1 MPLWL
6 EDRQEV
12 LASFLKYGRV
22 IPPEEFDK
30 YKYDFG
36 CDPPEV
42 KPKLEEYQKEVL
54 CFSDEHSPHKFRTL
68 CM

>member
-1 MPLWL
+1 MYFQKYEKYTPLWL

-12 LASFLKYGRV
+12 LAGFLKYGRV

-30 YKYDFG
+30 YKYENG

-42 KPKLEEYQKEVL
+42 KPKLEQYQKEV
-54 CFSDEHSPHKFRTL
+54 
-68 CM
+68 